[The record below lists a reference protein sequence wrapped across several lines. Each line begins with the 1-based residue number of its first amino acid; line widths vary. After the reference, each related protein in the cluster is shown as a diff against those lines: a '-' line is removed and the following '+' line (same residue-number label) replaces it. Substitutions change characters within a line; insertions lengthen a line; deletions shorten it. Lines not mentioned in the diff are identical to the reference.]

1 LGEGGKCANIPFQTA
16 RGAGKEGSVALLVQK
31 YGGTSVG
38 DLERIH
44 KVAQRIA
51 HYRGK
56 GYRLAVVVSAM
67 GHTTDELIALAKRV
81 NPRPP
86 FRELDLLTTTGEQ
99 VSVALLSMQLWAM
112 GIPAKGFV
120 QHQIGIT
127 TDGRYG
133 DARILEVNPARIRE
147 ALEEGFV
154 AVIAGFMGTTRE
166 GEITTLGRGGSDTTA
181 VAIAAALGA
190 KECEI
195 YTDTEGVY
203 TTDPHL
209 IPEAR
214 KLSVIGYDQMLEMA
228 ALGARVLHPRAVY
241 YAKRYGVVLH
251 VRSSFSY
258 NPGTLVKEVGMEM
271 DKAVTG
277 VALDLDHAQ
286 IGLIGIPDRPG
297 IAAKVFQALAER
309 GIAVDM
315 IIQGVPGHDPSR
327 QQMAFTVKKDFAQE
341 ALEALEPV
349 LAEIGG
355 EAILRPEIA
364 KVSIVGVGLASQP
377 EIPAKMFQ
385 AVASTGANI
394 EMIATSEVRISVIIP
409 AEYAEAA
416 LRAVHQAFELD
427 KA

>member
-1 LGEGGKCANIPFQTA
+1 MLTFSFKPPG
-16 RGAGKEGSVALLVQK
+16 GAGKEGSVALVVQK

-51 HYRGK
+51 HYREK
-56 GYRLAVVVSAM
+56 GHRLAVVVSAM

-147 ALEEGFV
+147 ALEQGFV
-154 AVIAGFMGTTRE
+154 AVISGFMGTTPE

-258 NPGTLVKEVGMEM
+258 NPGTLVKEVAMEM

-286 IGLIGIPDRPG
+286 IGLIGIPDQPG

-355 EAILRPEIA
+355 EAILRPDIA
-364 KVSIVGVGLASQP
+364 KVSIVGVGLASTP
-377 EIPAKMFQ
+377 EVPAKMFQ

>member
-1 LGEGGKCANIPFQTA
+1 MRKTPLWGEE
-16 RGAGKEGSVALLVQK
+16 AGMALVVQK

-38 DLERIH
+38 DLDRIH

-51 HYRGK
+51 HYREK
-56 GYRLAVVVSAM
+56 GHRLAVVVSAM

-147 ALEEGFV
+147 ALDQGFV
-154 AVIAGFMGTTRE
+154 AVIAGFMGTTPE

-241 YAKRYGVVLH
+241 YAKQYGVVLH

-258 NPGTLVKEVGMEM
+258 NPGTMVKEVDAMEM
-271 DKAVTG
+271 GKLVTG

-286 IGLIGIPDRPG
+286 IGLIGIPDQPG
-297 IAAKVFQALAER
+297 IAAKVFQALAEK

-327 QQMAFTVKKDFAQE
+327 QQMAFTVNKDFAQE

-355 EAILRPEIA
+355 EAILRPDIA
-364 KVSIVGVGLASQP
+364 KVSIVGVALASTP
-377 EIPAKMFQ
+377 GIPARMFQ
-385 AVASTGANI
+385 AVASVGANI
-394 EMIATSEVRISVIIP
+394 EMISTSEVRISVIIP

-416 LRAVHQAFELD
+416 VRAIHRAFELD
-427 KA
+427 Q

>member
-1 LGEGGKCANIPFQTA
+1 M
-16 RGAGKEGSVALLVQK
+16 ALVVQK

-51 HYRGK
+51 HYREK
-56 GYRLAVVVSAM
+56 GHKLAVVVSAM

-147 ALEEGFV
+147 ALERGFV
-154 AVIAGFMGTTRE
+154 AVIAGFMGTTPE

-258 NPGTLVKEVGMEM
+258 NPGTLVKEVAMEM

-286 IGLIGIPDRPG
+286 IGLIGIPDQPG
-297 IAAKVFQALAER
+297 IAAKVFKALAEK

-355 EAILRPEIA
+355 EAILRPDIA
-364 KVSIVGVGLASQP
+364 KVSIVGVGLASTP

>member
-1 LGEGGKCANIPFQTA
+1 MLTFSFKPPG
-16 RGAGKEGSVALLVQK
+16 GAGKEGSVALVVQK

-51 HYRGK
+51 HYREK
-56 GYRLAVVVSAM
+56 GHRLAVVVSAM

-147 ALEEGFV
+147 ALEQGFV
-154 AVIAGFMGTTRE
+154 AVIAGFMGTTPE

-258 NPGTLVKEVGMEM
+258 NPGTLVTEVAMEM

-286 IGLIGIPDRPG
+286 IGLIGIPDQPG

-355 EAILRPEIA
+355 EAILRPDIA
-364 KVSIVGVGLASQP
+364 KVSIVGVGLASTP
-377 EIPAKMFQ
+377 EVPAKMFQ

>member
-1 LGEGGKCANIPFQTA
+1 M
-16 RGAGKEGSVALLVQK
+16 ALVVQK

-44 KVAQRIA
+44 KVAQRIS
-51 HYRGK
+51 HYREK
-56 GYRLAVVVSAM
+56 GHKLAVVVSAM

-147 ALEEGFV
+147 ALERGFV
-154 AVIAGFMGTTRE
+154 AVIAGFMGTTPE

-258 NPGTLVKEVGMEM
+258 NPGTLVKEVAMEM

-286 IGLIGIPDRPG
+286 IGLIGIPDQPG

-355 EAILRPEIA
+355 EAILRPDIA
-364 KVSIVGVGLASQP
+364 KVSIVGVGLASTP

>member
-1 LGEGGKCANIPFQTA
+1 M
-16 RGAGKEGSVALLVQK
+16 ALVVQK

-51 HYRGK
+51 HYREK
-56 GYRLAVVVSAM
+56 GHRLAVVVSAM

-81 NPRPP
+81 HPRPP

-120 QHQIGIT
+120 QHQIGIV

-133 DARILEVNPARIRE
+133 NARILEVRPEGILK
-147 ALEEGFV
+147 ALEEGYV
-154 AVIAGFMGTTRE
+154 AVIAGFMGTTPE

-209 IPEAR
+209 LPEAR
-214 KLSVIGYDQMLEMA
+214 KLEVIGYDQMLEMA

-271 DKAVTG
+271 DKPVTG

-286 IGLIGIPDRPG
+286 IGLIGIPDQPG

-327 QQMAFTVKKDFAQE
+327 QQMAFTVNKDFAQE

-349 LAEIGG
+349 LSEIGG
-355 EAILRPEIA
+355 EAILRPDIA
-364 KVSIVGVGLASQP
+364 KLSIVGVGLASTP
-377 EIPAKMFQ
+377 WIPARMFQ

-409 AEYAEAA
+409 QEYAEAA
-416 LRAVHQAFELD
+416 LKAVHRAFELD
-427 KA
+427 R

>member
-1 LGEGGKCANIPFQTA
+1 MLTFSFKPPG
-16 RGAGKEGSVALLVQK
+16 GAGKEGSVALVVQK

-51 HYRGK
+51 HYREK
-56 GYRLAVVVSAM
+56 GHRLAVVVSAM

-147 ALEEGFV
+147 ALEQGFV
-154 AVIAGFMGTTRE
+154 AVIAGFMGTTPE

-258 NPGTLVKEVGMEM
+258 NPGTLVKEVAMEM

-286 IGLIGIPDRPG
+286 IGLIGIPDQPG

-355 EAILRPEIA
+355 EAILWPDIA
-364 KVSIVGVGLASQP
+364 KVSIVGVGLASTP
-377 EIPAKMFQ
+377 EVPAKMFQ

>member
-1 LGEGGKCANIPFQTA
+1 MLTFSFKPPGGV
-16 RGAGKEGSVALLVQK
+16 GKEGSVALVVQK

-51 HYRGK
+51 HYREK
-56 GYRLAVVVSAM
+56 GHRLAVVVSAM

-147 ALEEGFV
+147 ALERGFV
-154 AVIAGFMGTTRE
+154 AVIAGFMGTTPE

-258 NPGTLVKEVGMEM
+258 NPGTLVKEVAMEM

-286 IGLIGIPDRPG
+286 IGLIGIPDQPG

-355 EAILRPEIA
+355 EAILRPDIA
-364 KVSIVGVGLASQP
+364 KVSIVGVGLASTP

>member
-1 LGEGGKCANIPFQTA
+1 MLCPG
-16 RGAGKEGSVALLVQK
+16 GSVA
-31 YGGTSVG
+31 
-38 DLERIH
+38 
-44 KVAQRIA
+44 
-51 HYRGK
+51 
-56 GYRLAVVVSAM
+56 
-67 GHTTDELIALAKRV
+67 
-81 NPRPP
+81 
-86 FRELDLLTTTGEQ
+86 
-99 VSVALLSMQLWAM
+99 
-112 GIPAKGFV
+112 
-120 QHQIGIT
+120 
-127 TDGRYG
+127 
-133 DARILEVNPARIRE
+133 
-147 ALEEGFV
+147 
-154 AVIAGFMGTTRE
+154 
-166 GEITTLGRGGSDTTA
+166 TTA
-181 VAIAAALGA
+181 AIFFFNDTATT
-190 KECEI
+190 EI

-258 NPGTLVKEVGMEM
+258 NPGTLVKEVAMEM

-286 IGLIGIPDRPG
+286 IGLIGIPDQPG

-355 EAILRPEIA
+355 EAILRPDIA
-364 KVSIVGVGLASQP
+364 KVSIVGVGLASTP
-377 EIPAKMFQ
+377 EVPAKMFQ

>member
-1 LGEGGKCANIPFQTA
+1 M
-16 RGAGKEGSVALLVQK
+16 ALVVQK

-51 HYRGK
+51 HYREK
-56 GYRLAVVVSAM
+56 GHKLAVVVSAM

-112 GIPAKGFV
+112 GIPARGFV
-120 QHQIGIT
+120 QHQIGIR

-133 DARILEVNPARIRE
+133 DARILEVDPSRIQQ
-147 ALEEGFV
+147 ALEEGYV
-154 AVIAGFMGTTRE
+154 AVIAGFMGTTAE

-258 NPGTLVKEVGMEM
+258 NPGTLVKEVAMEM

-286 IGLIGIPDRPG
+286 IGLIGIPDQPG

-355 EAILRPEIA
+355 EAILRPDIA
-364 KVSIVGVGLASQP
+364 KVSIVGVGLASTP

>member
-1 LGEGGKCANIPFQTA
+1 M
-16 RGAGKEGSVALLVQK
+16 ALVVQK

-51 HYRGK
+51 HYREK
-56 GYRLAVVVSAM
+56 GHRLAVVVSAM

-127 TDGRYG
+127 TDGRSG

-147 ALEEGFV
+147 ALEQGFV
-154 AVIAGFMGTTRE
+154 AVIAGFMGTTPE

-258 NPGTLVKEVGMEM
+258 NPGTLVKEVAMEM

-286 IGLIGIPDRPG
+286 IGLIGIPDQPG

-355 EAILRPEIA
+355 EAILRPDIA
-364 KVSIVGVGLASQP
+364 KVSIVGVGLASTP
-377 EIPAKMFQ
+377 EVPAKMFQ